1 MPRYVIESEM
11 PGVGT
16 LSATELRAAAEHS
29 LSVLNEMGPDIQ
41 WLQSFV
47 TADKIYAVYTAPDEK
62 TIFEYAR
69 QVGLAANRVAEVTTT
84 LDPSTAAG

>member
-11 PGVGT
+11 PGVGR
-16 LSATELRAAAEHS
+16 LSAAELRAAVEHS
-29 LSVLNEMGPDIQ
+29 VCVLNEMGPNIQ

-47 TADKIYAVYTAPDEK
+47 TADKIYAVYTAPDKK

-69 QVGLAANRVAEVTTT
+69 QVGLSADRVSEVTMM
-84 LDPSTAAG
+84 LEPKIAEG